1 MKIKTVII
9 SCLMVAAVLVM
20 GAKEE
25 KIESQSAQIAVMK
38 IGVVNIR
45 EIFQNCKR
53 NESYRQQATAE
64 QDKVIAELEKLA
76 KQIEAE
82 KAGLKTLK
90 VGSSDYMELMKE
102 LMSKQANL
110 QAQQEFYKQHI
121 ELKDQQWTER
131 LYEDILKQTAVVA
144 EQKALAVVFEKD
156 EVDLPAANANDLML
170 TIRTHKILYSGG
182 AEDITAEVMEKLNIM
197 ESEKQ
202 SQK

>member
-1 MKIKTVII
+1 MKIKITII
-9 SCLMVAAVLVM
+9 SCLIAAAVLVM

-25 KIESQSAQIAVMK
+25 KTESQSAQIAVMK
-38 IGVVNIR
+38 IGVVNVR

-64 QDKVIAELEKLA
+64 QDKIIAELEKLA
-76 KQIEAE
+76 KEIEAE

-110 QAQQEFYKQHI
+110 QAQQEFYKQQI
-121 ELKDQQWTER
+121 ELKDQQWTEK
-131 LYEDILKQTAVVA
+131 LYEDILRQTAIVA
-144 EQKALAVVFEKD
+144 EQNRLAVVFEKD
-156 EVDLPAANANDLML
+156 EIDLPAANANDLML

-182 AEDITAEVMEKLNIM
+182 AEDITAEVMEKLNVM
-197 ESEKQ
+197 ESEKPN
-202 SQK
+202 QK

>member
-1 MKIKTVII
+1 MKIKTLII
-9 SCLMVAAVLVM
+9 SGLIVASVLVM
-20 GAKEE
+20 GNKEE
-25 KIESQSAQIAVMK
+25 KTESQSAQTSVMK
-38 IGVVNIR
+38 IGVVNVR
-45 EIFQNCKR
+45 DIFQNCKR

-64 QDKVIAELEKLA
+64 QDRIIAELEKLA

-110 QAQQEFYKQHI
+110 QAQQEFHKQQI

-144 EQKALAVVFEKD
+144 EQKGLAVVFEKD
-156 EVDLPAANANDLML
+156 EVDFPAANANDLML
-170 TIRTHKILYSGG
+170 TIRTHKLLYSGG
-182 AEDITAEVMEKLNIM
+182 SEDITAEVMEKLNST
-197 ESEKQ
+197 ESEKPN
-202 SQK
+202 QK

>member
-1 MKIKTVII
+1 MKIKIIII
-9 SCLMVAAVLVM
+9 SCLIAAAVLVM

-25 KIESQSAQIAVMK
+25 KTESQSAQIAVMK
-38 IGVVNIR
+38 IGVVNVR

-64 QDKVIAELEKLA
+64 QDKIIAELEKLA
-76 KQIEAE
+76 KEIEAE

-110 QAQQEFYKQHI
+110 QAQQEFYKQQI
-121 ELKDQQWTER
+121 ELKDQQWTEK
-131 LYEDILKQTAVVA
+131 LYEDILRQTAIVA
-144 EQKALAVVFEKD
+144 EQNRLAVVFEKD
-156 EVDLPAANANDLML
+156 EIDLPAANANDLML

-182 AEDITAEVMEKLNIM
+182 AEDITAEVMEKLNVM
-197 ESEKQ
+197 ESEKPN
-202 SQK
+202 QK